1 MKKGKS
7 AAYLKKLRKK
17 YKLGEFR
24 VRKSGKR
31 KTKARSKRT
40 RSAPRTVRSFFPT
53 FAN

>member
-24 VRKSGKR
+24 VRKTGMR

-40 RSAPRTVRSFFPT
+40 RRAPTMERSFQPQFG
-53 FAN
+53 N